1 MAPRIESAE
10 ILSFRLSLPREAL
23 PRLAHELRNE
33 VPLTLIEDG
42 QGIKLGLEDGECLL
56 RFRARGDEAFL
67 VEVAVSND
75 ENGLFFN
82 RAFGTLLAQHQGDL
96 QAKVSWDGAPERNT
110 HGTHALVVV
119 HNGVTQSGARAANA
133 LRNTL
138 VAAGDGGG
146 AGEDGN
152 PFGGP
157 PAQGGNAS
165 ASANA
170 NNAPPPTREEEE
182 LLAEVQQLLAR
193 GKAHWDEYQKLKSG
207 K

>member
-10 ILSFRLSLPREAL
+10 ILSFRLSVPREAL
-23 PRLAHELRNE
+23 VRLAHDLRNE
-33 VPLTLIEDG
+33 VPLTLIEDSR
-42 QGIKLGLEDGECLL
+42 GIKLGLEDGECLL

-119 HNGVTQSGARAANA
+119 RNGVTQSGARAVNA

-138 VAAGDGGG
+138 VAAGDGGS
-146 AGEDGN
+146 GEDGN
-152 PFGGP
+152 PFGPG
-157 PAQGGNAS
+157 QGNS
-165 ASANA
+165 NT
-170 NNAPPPTREEEE
+170 PPPPNREDEE

-193 GKAHWDEYQKLKSG
+193 GKAQWDEYQKLKSG